1 MKKYYHYAIVFAFA
15 FNVLGA
21 VAQNSSRMTT
31 EPGSVVLNFHAAP
44 SLTKISNSAYSDAVN
59 AKAGFSGGV
68 DAVYYFMSFKNMNI
82 GVSLGLNYSY
92 YSSGI
97 KLNYSDSL
105 WTVDA
110 DGENVH
116 LYEKGDRLSETQKL
130 SAINV
135 PVLLRFDYPLA
146 GNFDMYLNAGMY
158 VSMLVSKKY
167 STTMDYTARGYYP
180 QYNATLFNVDVA
192 NSPYFYPTNKAM
204 SSDGKLKLKSNI
216 GMQMALGCKYS
227 ISPVVAL
234 TAGINACLGLSNMAN
249 NSGRVQPLVNSDREI
264 NSMAGKSGNTKANA
278 FAFELGIS
286 WKPAWLQKKK
296 HPISGR

>member
-15 FNVLGA
+15 FNALGA

-59 AKAGFSGGV
+59 TRAGFSGGL
-68 DAVYYFMSFKNMNI
+68 DAAYYFMSYKNINI

-92 YSSGI
+92 YSSGV

-105 WTVDA
+105 WTADA
-110 DGENVH
+110 DAESVH
-116 LYEKGDRLSETQKL
+116 LYEKGNRLRETQKL
-130 SAINV
+130 SAIDV

-146 GNFDMYLNAGMY
+146 GNFDIYLNAGMY

-167 STTMDYTARGYYP
+167 STSMDYTARGYYP
-180 QYNATLFNVDVA
+180 QYNVTLFDVDVA

-216 GMQMALGCKYS
+216 GVQMALGCKYS
-227 ISPVVAL
+227 ISPAVAF
-234 TAGINACLGLSNMAN
+234 TAGLNACVGLRNMADN
-249 NSGRVQPLVNSDREI
+249 PTAQPLVNADREI
-264 NSMAGKSGNTKANA
+264 NSMAGKSSKTKASA
-278 FAFELGIS
+278 LALELGIS
-286 WKPAWLQKKK
+286 WKPAWLQKTKK
-296 HPISGR
+296 TTTGR

>member
-1 MKKYYHYAIVFAFA
+1 MKKYYHYAIIFAFA
-15 FNVLGA
+15 FNALGG
-21 VAQNSSRMTT
+21 VAQNTGKMTT

-44 SLTKISNSAYSDAVN
+44 SLTKISNSAYSDAVS
-59 AKAGFSGGV
+59 AKAGFSGGL
-68 DAVYYFMSFKNMNI
+68 DAVYYFMSFKKVNI
-82 GVSLGLNYSY
+82 GVSLGMNYCY
-92 YSSGI
+92 YSSDI
-97 KLNYSDSL
+97 KLNYNDSL
-105 WTVDA
+105 WIIDKDA
-110 DGENVH
+110 ENVQ
-116 LYEKGDRLSETQKL
+116 LYEKGNRLSEPQKL

-135 PVLLRFDYPLA
+135 PVLLRFEYPLA
-146 GNFDMYLNAGMY
+146 GNFDMYFNVGLY

-180 QYNATLFNVDVA
+180 QYNLTLFDVDVA

-204 SSDGKLKLKSNI
+204 SSDGKLKLKSDV
-216 GMQMALGCKYS
+216 GVQMALGWKYS

-234 TAGINACLGLSNMAN
+234 TAGFNACLGLSNMAN
-249 NSGRVQPLVNSDREI
+249 NSGRAQPLVNNDREI

-296 HPISGR
+296 QSVAGR